1 LLVRQDVFP
10 QWRPRDLKEVSP
22 MLDDDGIDLLRR
34 MLVYDPTQR
43 ISAKAALQHRYFH
56 DLSLDE
62 EFCNN
67 V

>member
-1 LLVRQDVFP
+1 
-10 QWRPRDLKEVSP
+10 

-43 ISAKAALQHRYFH
+43 ISANAALQHRYFH
-56 DLSLDE
+56 DLDE
-62 EFCNN
+62 AFCNN

>member
-1 LLVRQDVFP
+1 
-10 QWRPRDLKEVSP
+10 